1 MFCSKFPISLIN
13 FHPYLHKRLSGERK
27 YELFVS
33 DVASHKYLNKTMDFL
48 FFFSIFIFLK
58 SGESLEVR
66 TKSNLTHQRLLS
78 CRISIGE
85 SAKIS
90 LYSLKFKLVNQG
102 STWADIKP
110 EVVVSPRLAQCN
122 FLYIVGALK
131 LRLVL

>member
-33 DVASHKYLNKTMDFL
+33 DVASHKYLNKTMDFYFYFPSL
-48 FFFSIFIFLK
+48 SFLCR
-58 SGESLEVR
+58 EFLEVR

-78 CRISIGE
+78 CRVSIGE

-131 LRLVL
+131 LRLIL